1 MLNLI
6 IHPSCEIPIDLLLLV
21 YNLFSYPTTYMLYI
35 SRCLPYSILSSFYT
49 IIFFFSFT
57 SFHSFHIFH
66 LFFILL
72 PISIYLSLHSS
83 FFPIFSLCSY
93 YSFSSPCYVFHID
106 FCHVILSARF
116 FLCFPTLL
124 HSRRLSQLVILY
136 LWSPLCT
143 ICLHIASSTDIRAH
157 ARLALFYLQLTQPC
171 ICTIPHSYWG
181 RTPAS
186 PSLPPWTRS
195 LSFCFWQLLTPIQL
209 WSCKLPQLLF
219 AWGDCFHCPWNPM
232 FFLVAPA
239 LLLDIAYTTSFW

>member
-136 LWSPLCT
+136 L
-143 ICLHIASSTDIRAH
+143 
-157 ARLALFYLQLTQPC
+157 
-171 ICTIPHSYWG
+171 
-181 RTPAS
+181 
-186 PSLPPWTRS
+186 
-195 LSFCFWQLLTPIQL
+195 
-209 WSCKLPQLLF
+209 
-219 AWGDCFHCPWNPM
+219 
-232 FFLVAPA
+232 
-239 LLLDIAYTTSFW
+239 